1 VGLVLLSPAG
11 GYGLA
16 DPSEREAK
24 LSARLQRLAQLGPRG
39 LAADLPAG
47 MLSLQASA
55 EARALAAWSTARI
68 RPDGYSQAA
77 RTLANG
83 RLIEDAR
90 KYPGPA
96 LVIAGTQDKITPA
109 AGCERIAQAFPRSTF
124 ILIENAGHLC
134 LLDTPAAVNS
144 AIADMAQRCLEGA
157 YP

>member
-1 VGLVLLSPAG
+1 
-11 GYGLA
+11 
-16 DPSEREAK
+16 
-24 LSARLQRLAQLGPRG
+24 
-39 LAADLPAG
+39 
-47 MLSLQASA
+47 
-55 EARALAAWSTARI
+55 LAAWSTARI

-96 LVIAGTQDKITPA
+96 LVIAGTQDDITPA
-109 AGCERIAQAFPRSTF
+109 AGSERIARAFPRGTF
-124 ILIENAGHLC
+124 QLIENAGHLC
-134 LLDTPAAVNS
+134 HLDTPAAVSS